1 MYSQNQE
8 ETYIVNYFGSKKG
21 NFLDIGGYHPFKF
34 SNTRKLYEF
43 GWSGIYI
50 EPSPVCFKNF
60 IQEYENELKITL
72 INKAVVTDGSKTISF
87 WDSNGDAVS
96 TSNLEHKDKWEK
108 SGAKYNLIEVEAI
121 STKEVEELCKI
132 KIDFL
137 SLDVESNNIN
147 IFNALSDSFL
157 FGLDML
163 CIEHD
168 NHFDTIINRMVGFK
182 IIHQNGENLI
192 LAK

>member
-1 MYSQNQE
+1 MYSQNKE

-21 NFLDIGGYHPFKF
+21 NFLDIGGYNPFKF
-34 SNTRKLYEF
+34 SNTRKLYEMGWF
-43 GWSGIYI
+43 GTYI

-60 IQEYENELKITL
+60 VQEYENKPKITL
-72 INKAVVTDGSKTISF
+72 INKAVVTDNSKTISF

-96 TSNLEHKDKWEK
+96 TSNLDHKDKWER
-108 SGAKYNLIEVEAI
+108 SGAKFTLIEVEAM
-121 STKEVEELCKI
+121 STMEVEELSKA
-132 KIDFL
+132 KFDFL

-147 IFNALSDSFL
+147 IFNALSDTFL
-157 FGLDML
+157 LSLDML

-168 NHFDTIINRMVGFK
+168 NHFQTIINRMKGFN
-182 IIHQNGENLI
+182 IIHQNAENLI

>member
-21 NFLDIGGYHPFKF
+21 TFLDIGGYHPFKF

-60 IQEYENELKITL
+60 EKEYEKESKITL
-72 INKAVVTDGSKTISF
+72 INKAVVTDSSKTISF

-108 SGAKYNLIEVEAI
+108 SGAKFNLIEVEAI
-121 STKEVEELCKI
+121 SANDVEQLIKT

-147 IFNALSDSFL
+147 IFNALSNEFL
-157 FGLDML
+157 LGLDML

-168 NHFDTIINRMVGFK
+168 NHIDTIINRMAGFK